1 MSYRANTSLAKKYVE
16 SEQQITHLLLQL
28 RWDYILFAMEMDRL
42 TDEVKQE
49 SLCTMMFTDNTVIS
63 NGRNVQVAENM
74 EVCTGEKR
82 NGNQ

>member
-1 MSYRANTSLAKKYVE
+1 MSYRANTSLAKKYV
-16 SEQQITHLLLQL
+16 EQQITHLLLQL

-63 NGRNVQVAENM
+63 SGRNVQVAENV
-74 EVCTGEKR
+74 EVCTGEKS

>member
-1 MSYRANTSLAKKYVE
+1 MG
-16 SEQQITHLLLQL
+16 
-28 RWDYILFAMEMDRL
+28 RL

-63 NGRNVQVAENM
+63 SGKKVQVAENV

>member
-1 MSYRANTSLAKKYVE
+1 MSYRANTSLAKKYV
-16 SEQQITHLLLQL
+16 EQQITHLLLQL

-63 NGRNVQVAENM
+63 SGRNVQVAENVG
-74 EVCTGEKR
+74 VCTGEKR

>member
-1 MSYRANTSLAKKYVE
+1 MSYRANTSLAKKYV
-16 SEQQITHLLLQL
+16 EQQITHLLLQL

-49 SLCTMMFTDNTVIS
+49 SLCTMFTDNTVIS
-63 NGRNVQVAENM
+63 SGRNVQVAENV